1 MHYRRLIRPSQYG
14 IPQREGR
21 NISVE
26 GQFPLLYL
34 YCHMNSQILS
44 IPSVICGQTIL
55 QPFPYIPDVI
65 LQNGL
70 VHCSQ
75 TGWAIKESWM
85 GKRATRVPLQRRELL
100 QLWKDHSR
108 CEEDLHSRWAQ
119 YLQGMGIHKG
129 GEWWESIRTN
139 GSTLTKSWHS
149 EIPRGGQMGKCAN
162 KETGFK
168 THDTTQRQDLLH
180 EKRSRNFKN

>member
-149 EIPRGGQMGKCAN
+149 EIPRGGPDGEVCQQGDRLQNPWYDSEAGPTPW
-162 KETGFK
+162 E
-168 THDTTQRQDLLH
+168 
-180 EKRSRNFKN
+180 EE